1 MDLDEIR
8 RKRIK
13 LFSAPDPT
21 SDGVLAALS
30 SMPPSSL
37 MDDERYARELQ
48 AEIENE
54 ERPKRSTLKGVP
66 ATTSN
71 VVIPNIT
78 YNQQYA
84 QHLQAG
90 TENEDQPNSS
100 NPASYFDMD
109 PLSISE
115 DETYARELQ
124 GELPREKGF
133 ARMLTDENDRPPTIT
148 SPRIMDA
155 AEGIS
160 KSGRGRLQDSVMDDS
175 NDAKHV
181 RQFTSC
187 ITTVDC
193 ARCHNPQTL
202 SKEGLADMFNAF
214 IASEA
219 KSISFFHICNN
230 CRGKTCFGC
239 RMSWTTAVA
248 YGNVALNNKHYMWHC
263 DQGRLALIW
272 FLLCGYDSQV
282 KNNNLHSTM
291 NTCSTTSIWTEGSG
305 VGYSGLI
312 KGNGVGFG
320 YGKDSNEFDRSFLSE
335 EEDEYNVGGIG
346 RAGFRLGRRGPKK
359 VFIDSDDVL
368 TAETMTALSAT
379 LPDRNGFVPTNFD
392 NNPPVILASMLLR
405 SSILDKAAELLRN
418 DSLED
423 ARRRFS
429 VYDSLLKLVRCLA
442 QGGEVTAAT
451 LHDQRA
457 INKVGHNLLDVSYGL
472 PTRVRDEA
480 TDHAPPLSSCMANL
494 ASQSKMM
501 LKSARA
507 KPAEFET
514 EEGQQ
519 MLLLCTNIVDV
530 TQVLQMDAE
539 KGKMAAGKTR
549 MAQPDKNAW
558 QKDLL
563 VVDVSD
569 KDILKHHYFAKQA
582 GEIASPP
589 TGRMR
594 QIINHIASLKT
605 SLPPGIFVRHG
616 DGRLDVMKII
626 IVGPKGTPY
635 ENGLFEFHLLCPIE
649 YPNKP
654 PMMQFMTTGGGA
666 HGFNPNLY
674 NNGKVCLSLLG
685 TWNDGRPWTPG
696 ESTLLQLFVSIQSM
710 IFCEEPICNEPGDEE
725 MGGTV
730 ESRNYNRYQHPMVV
744 KYAMLEWLNGKQ
756 SLTPRPESR
765 SKGRRLGDWLDTAP
779 KKEREDDKE
788 GIWAAVVKNHFEA
801 NQDEIVECV
810 VNWIID
816 RQEHEVR
823 KKQYHGTGSLGR
835 TLGQDD
841 GAANTASSTF
851 EISGLEKHQD
861 LPSRLEAALLQFPA
875 VAVGQSYLEDS
886 DVDSE

>member
-1 MDLDEIR
+1 
-8 RKRIK
+8 
-13 LFSAPDPT
+13 
-21 SDGVLAALS
+21 
-30 SMPPSSL
+30 
-37 MDDERYARELQ
+37 
-48 AEIENE
+48 
-54 ERPKRSTLKGVP
+54 
-66 ATTSN
+66 
-71 VVIPNIT
+71 
-78 YNQQYA
+78 
-84 QHLQAG
+84 
-90 TENEDQPNSS
+90 
-100 NPASYFDMD
+100 
-109 PLSISE
+109 
-115 DETYARELQ
+115 
-124 GELPREKGF
+124 
-133 ARMLTDENDRPPTIT
+133 
-148 SPRIMDA
+148 
-155 AEGIS
+155 
-160 KSGRGRLQDSVMDDS
+160 
-175 NDAKHV
+175 
-181 RQFTSC
+181 
-187 ITTVDC
+187 
-193 ARCHNPQTL
+193 
-202 SKEGLADMFNAF
+202 
-214 IASEA
+214 
-219 KSISFFHICNN
+219 
-230 CRGKTCFGC
+230 
-239 RMSWTTAVA
+239 
-248 YGNVALNNKHYMWHC
+248 
-263 DQGRLALIW
+263 
-272 FLLCGYDSQV
+272 
-282 KNNNLHSTM
+282 M
-291 NTCSTTSIWTEGSG
+291 NTGSTTSIWTEGSG
-305 VGYSGLI
+305 VGYSDLI

-320 YGKDSNEFDRSFLSE
+320 YGKDSDEFDRSLLSE
-335 EEDEYNVGGIG
+335 EEDEYNVSGIG
-346 RAGFRLGRRGPKK
+346 RAGFRLDRRGPKK

-392 NNPPVILASMLLR
+392 NNPPVTLASMLLH

-423 ARRRFS
+423 ARRRLS

-472 PTRVRDEA
+472 PTRFRDEA
-480 TDHAPPLSSCMANL
+480 TDHAPPLSSCMADL
-494 ASQSKMM
+494 ASQSTMM

-514 EEGQQ
+514 EEDGRGQRQ
-519 MLLLCTNIVDV
+519 DGGRNTSI
-530 TQVLQMDAE
+530 
-539 KGKMAAGKTR
+539 
-549 MAQPDKNAW
+549 AQPDKNAW

-563 VVDVSD
+563 VVEVSD
-569 KDILKHHYFAKQA
+569 EDILKQHYFAKQA

-696 ESTLLQLFVSIQSM
+696 ESMLLQLFVSIQSM
-710 IFCEEPICNEPGDEE
+710 IFCDEPICNEPGDEG

-765 SKGRRLGDWLDTAP
+765 SKGRRLGDWVETAP
-779 KKEREDDKE
+779 KKEKEDDKE
-788 GIWAAVVKNHFEA
+788 DIWAAVVKNHFEP

-810 VNWIID
+810 VTWIND

-823 KKQYHGTGSLGR
+823 KKQRAGNQYHGTGWFGR
-835 TLGQDD
+835 TLGQEDT
-841 GAANTASSTF
+841 GAENTASSTL
-851 EISGLEKHQD
+851 EISGPEKHQD
-861 LPSRLEAALLQFPA
+861 LTSRLEAALLQFPA
-875 VAVGQSYLEDS
+875 VAVVQSYLQDS